1 MTTRLIGLQVD
12 EFLIFNDQVQR
23 VKKGEGVRFLEI
35 KLIIMKSLANRS
47 LSKILFLMQNK
58 LIV

>member
-12 EFLIFNDQVQR
+12 ESLIFNDQVQR